1 MRLKRVTRFAYPLLQ
16 RYDGLGRLSP
26 PAMIIA
32 LNDLAFILGDVCMML
47 GGYALYIRHRTAK
60 RKKRQRE
67 FLARG
72 EA

>member
-1 MRLKRVTRFAYPLLQ
+1 
-16 RYDGLGRLSP
+16 
-26 PAMIIA
+26 MIIS
-32 LNDLAFILGDVCMML
+32 LNDLTFVIGDVCAML
-47 GGYALYIRHRTAK
+47 GGYALYMRHRIAK

>member
-1 MRLKRVTRFAYPLLQ
+1 
-16 RYDGLGRLSP
+16 
-26 PAMIIA
+26 MIIS
-32 LNDLAFILGDVCMML
+32 LSDLTFVLGDAFAML
-47 GGYALYIRHRTAK
+47 GGYALYMRHRIAK

>member
-1 MRLKRVTRFAYPLLQ
+1 
-16 RYDGLGRLSP
+16 
-26 PAMIIA
+26 MIIS
-32 LNDLAFILGDVCMML
+32 LNDWVFILGEICIML
-47 GGYALYIRHRTAK
+47 GGYALYMRYRIAK

>member
-1 MRLKRVTRFAYPLLQ
+1 
-16 RYDGLGRLSP
+16 
-26 PAMIIA
+26 MIIP
-32 LNDLAFILGDVCMML
+32 LNDLALVLGDVSIIL
-47 GGYALYIRHRTAK
+47 GGYALFMRHKIAK

>member
-1 MRLKRVTRFAYPLLQ
+1 
-16 RYDGLGRLSP
+16 
-26 PAMIIA
+26 
-32 LNDLAFILGDVCMML
+32 ML
-47 GGYALYIRHRTAK
+47 GVYALYVRHRIAK

>member
-1 MRLKRVTRFAYPLLQ
+1 
-16 RYDGLGRLSP
+16 
-26 PAMIIA
+26 MILP
-32 LNDLAFILGDVCMML
+32 LNDLVFVLGDVCIML
-47 GGYALYIRHRTAK
+47 GGYVLYMKQRIAK

>member
-1 MRLKRVTRFAYPLLQ
+1 
-16 RYDGLGRLSP
+16 
-26 PAMIIA
+26 
-32 LNDLAFILGDVCMML
+32 ML
-47 GGYALYIRHRTAK
+47 GGYALYTRRRIAK

>member
-1 MRLKRVTRFAYPLLQ
+1 
-16 RYDGLGRLSP
+16 
-26 PAMIIA
+26 MIIS
-32 LNDLAFILGDVCMML
+32 LNDLAFVLGDVFVIL
-47 GGYALYIRHRTAK
+47 GGYAFYMRHRFAK

>member
-1 MRLKRVTRFAYPLLQ
+1 
-16 RYDGLGRLSP
+16 
-26 PAMIIA
+26 MILP
-32 LNDLAFILGDVCMML
+32 LNDLAFVLGVVCIML
-47 GGYALYIRHRTAK
+47 GGYALYMRHRNAK

>member
-1 MRLKRVTRFAYPLLQ
+1 MTIL
-16 RYDGLGRLSP
+16 
-26 PAMIIA
+26 
-32 LNDLAFILGDVCMML
+32 LNDLAFVLGDVFVIL
-47 GGYALYIRHRTAK
+47 GGYALYKRHRIAK

>member
-1 MRLKRVTRFAYPLLQ
+1 MI
-16 RYDGLGRLSP
+16 LS
-26 PAMIIA
+26 
-32 LNDLAFILGDVCMML
+32 LNDLAFVLGDVCIML
-47 GGYALYIRHRTAK
+47 GGYVLYMRHRNAK

>member
-1 MRLKRVTRFAYPLLQ
+1 
-16 RYDGLGRLSP
+16 
-26 PAMIIA
+26 MILP
-32 LNDLAFILGDVCMML
+32 LNDLAFVLGDVCIML
-47 GGYALYIRHRTAK
+47 GGYTLYMRHRNAK